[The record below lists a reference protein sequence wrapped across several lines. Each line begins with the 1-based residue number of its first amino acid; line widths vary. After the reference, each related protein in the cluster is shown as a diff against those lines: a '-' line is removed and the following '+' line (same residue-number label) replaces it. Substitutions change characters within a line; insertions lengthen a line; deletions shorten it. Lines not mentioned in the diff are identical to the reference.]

1 MKALQGSSRASKMAV
16 RCKRVG
22 RIGVLA
28 FSFVRA
34 LITVMDDLVGMM
46 QEDAQALRMRSCARP
61 AHLTCALVRGPWN
74 SGTSAGYP
82 VP

>member
-1 MKALQGSSRASKMAV
+1 MAV

-28 FSFVRA
+28 FSFVRV

-61 AHLTCALVRGPWN
+61 AHLTCALVRDPWN